1 MFAMAARWHFL
12 GDFGCGRVLA
22 GRALMG
28 LLAVFQTSLSG
39 ISLAETGLEVGANN
53 LANLNTAGFKASRV
67 VPATQTPRTQSL
79 GSPANGRD
87 GGTNPVQVGR
97 GVQVG
102 AIDVDHTQGAIE
114 LSANSA
120 HVALAGQG
128 MFVLQ
133 ARDGGRVYTR
143 DGRFSV
149 GADDELVAAD
159 GSIVL
164 GFAVG
169 DEGEL
174 DTTQLR
180 PLRIRIGTAVGTPM
194 GTAYLRDFS
203 IATNGRIRGRYADGQ
218 WRDLGQIRLA
228 RFANYGGLGQRGAN
242 QYAEGFA
249 SGGAVYANPGE
260 GAMASLVPGA
270 IERSNTDVGR
280 ELVNSLLWD
289 LQFRAN
295 VAVASTAGSLVEE
308 LLALRRA

>member
-1 MFAMAARWHFL
+1 
-12 GDFGCGRVLA
+12 
-22 GRALMG
+22 MG
-28 LLAVFQTSLSG
+28 LFAVFQTSLSG
-39 ISLAETGLEVGANN
+39 ISLAETGIEVSANN
-53 LANLNTAGFKASRV
+53 LANLSTAGFKASRV

-79 GSPANGRD
+79 GSPASGQD
-87 GGTNPVQVGR
+87 SGINPVQVGR

-102 AIDVDHTQGAIE
+102 AIDVDPTQGAIE
-114 LSANSA
+114 LSTNPA
-120 HVALAGQG
+120 HVALAGPG

-143 DGRFSV
+143 DGRFSI

-159 GSIVL
+159 GSSVL
-164 GFAVG
+164 GYAVG
-169 DEGEL
+169 EDGEL
-174 DTTQLR
+174 DTTELR
-180 PLRIRIGTAVGTPM
+180 PLRIRLGSAVDTPV

-203 IATNGRIRGRYADGQ
+203 IGANGRIRGRYSDGQ

-228 RFANYGGLGQRGAN
+228 RFANYGGLEQRGGN
-242 QYAEGFA
+242 QYAEGLA
-249 SGGAVYANPGE
+249 SAGAAYANPGE

-289 LQFRAN
+289 VQFRAN

-308 LLALRRA
+308 LLSLRRA